1 MLMKILNILIDG
13 PDVSAELI
21 IAEHKK
27 QHDVE
32 IIDLSQNG
40 IQYDEVVD
48 KIDQFDKVISW

>member
-1 MLMKILNILIDG
+1 MKILNILIDG